1 MPSPRILKDLN
12 EGIYFLT
19 FTTKH
24 WYYLFD
30 RHGRW
35 NVIARSLTYCRNHRH
50 LKLYGFVFM
59 LNHLHLIVGSP
70 DVAGFVRDFKRHTSR
85 ELHKNIIA
93 TEPSIERLFLEH
105 DARCAVWQPTNMPVR
120 LETEKVF
127 LQKVQYIHENPVR
140 KQYVLRP
147 EDWYWSSANPVCELT
162 VDSLFG

>member
-1 MPSPRILKDLN
+1 
-12 EGIYFLT
+12 
-19 FTTKH
+19 
-24 WYYLFD
+24 
-30 RHGRW
+30 
-35 NVIARSLTYCRNHRH
+35 
-50 LKLYGFVFM
+50 M